1 MTLWSRS
8 LHNFYITL
16 IVGEKKRNWV
26 FATNSDFQSTYIWN
40 PMLQTLDILRYEFCQ
55 IRKSNFE
62 LEVVKK
68 NIYDFNSNV
77 KATSSNCPTSLQ
89 P

>member
-1 MTLWSRS
+1 
-8 LHNFYITL
+8 
-16 IVGEKKRNWV
+16 
-26 FATNSDFQSTYIWN
+26 
-40 PMLQTLDILRYEFCQ
+40 MLQTLDILRYEFCQ